1 MIFFMVLWLFMWR
14 WWYEWPKALTPLS
27 SAVKNYKSMNKLGI
41 RLFLKNEYCSY
52 FIGNSCLF
60 LVNECSYLIFLSL
73 ILLWFFKIMDQI
85 SVIAVKDF
93 WSQLKIFFMFSRL
106 ELMHFWHCFIKARLI
121 DNQQFLSA
129 QIRELNFCWD
139 CFPPQNAF
147 GNEIS
152 MSIIY
157 LLTKSPNEMQG
168 TPKDIS
174 KLISSVSLSPDQGS
188 NYFAA
193 QMISAYIFYA
203 SEPGSHRYMSSI
215 ITLKLQQPWLL
226 SMMLVSSSLMFRQY
240 RIDFSFG
247 FNFFCTITIVQRCPF
262 SKVDFKKCILSIPCS
277 WLEAFQPLCSGHSYM
292 SLNLDHGN
300 LS

>member
-1 MIFFMVLWLFMWR
+1 MILR
-14 WWYEWPKALTPLS
+14 ALIIWS
-27 SAVKNYKSMNKLGI
+27 NVGHSFE
-41 RLFLKNEYCSY
+41 RL
-52 FIGNSCLF
+52 
-60 LVNECSYLIFLSL
+60 LITIENIFHVFTAW
-73 ILLWFFKIMDQI
+73 IDALLT
-85 SVIAVKDF
+85 
-93 WSQLKIFFMFSRL
+93 
-106 ELMHFWHCFIKARLI
+106 
-121 DNQQFLSA
+121 
-129 QIRELNFCWD
+129 
-139 CFPPQNAF
+139 
-147 GNEIS
+147 IS
-152 MSIIY
+152 MSIIH
-157 LLTKSPNEMQG
+157 LLTKSPNEMPG

-226 SMMLVSSSLMFRQY
+226 SMMLISSSLMFRQY
-240 RIDFSFG
+240 RIDFSFR

-262 SKVDFKKCILSIPCS
+262 SKVDFKICILSIPCS
-277 WLEAFQPLCSGHSYM
+277 WLEAFQPLCSVHSYM

>member
-1 MIFFMVLWLFMWR
+1 MILR
-14 WWYEWPKALTPLS
+14 ALIIWS
-27 SAVKNYKSMNKLGI
+27 NVGHSFE
-41 RLFLKNEYCSY
+41 RL
-52 FIGNSCLF
+52 
-60 LVNECSYLIFLSL
+60 LITIENIFHVFTAW
-73 ILLWFFKIMDQI
+73 IDALLT
-85 SVIAVKDF
+85 
-93 WSQLKIFFMFSRL
+93 
-106 ELMHFWHCFIKARLI
+106 
-121 DNQQFLSA
+121 
-129 QIRELNFCWD
+129 
-139 CFPPQNAF
+139 
-147 GNEIS
+147 IS
-152 MSIIY
+152 MSIIH
-157 LLTKSPNEMQG
+157 LLTKSPNEMPG

-226 SMMLVSSSLMFRQY
+226 SMMLISSSLMFRQY
-240 RIDFSFG
+240 RIDFSFR

-277 WLEAFQPLCSGHSYM
+277 WLEAFQPLCSVHSYM

>member
-1 MIFFMVLWLFMWR
+1 MILR
-14 WWYEWPKALTPLS
+14 ALIIWS
-27 SAVKNYKSMNKLGI
+27 NVGHSFE
-41 RLFLKNEYCSY
+41 RL
-52 FIGNSCLF
+52 
-60 LVNECSYLIFLSL
+60 LITIENIFHVFTAW
-73 ILLWFFKIMDQI
+73 IDALLT
-85 SVIAVKDF
+85 
-93 WSQLKIFFMFSRL
+93 
-106 ELMHFWHCFIKARLI
+106 
-121 DNQQFLSA
+121 
-129 QIRELNFCWD
+129 
-139 CFPPQNAF
+139 
-147 GNEIS
+147 IS
-152 MSIIY
+152 MSIIH
-157 LLTKSPNEMQG
+157 LLTKSPNEMPG

-226 SMMLVSSSLMFRQY
+226 SMMLISSSLMFRQY
-240 RIDFSFG
+240 RIDFSFR

-262 SKVDFKKCILSIPCS
+262 SKVDFKICILSIPCS